1 LVRADCGV
9 LLGLCEQKNILACL
23 APLKNLCRSAGHYA
37 ARSLYGS
44 MAGLVGMAPYQPDGR
59 QTENILLI
67 SGVCH
72 GVAQSIKNRPGRCE
86 KQATMQDC
94 AAQSCSL
101 PPFASLDQLRTLS
114 LVLHIPAK
122 TQAVVSLW
130 PYLSL
135 TTALGDYL
143 HPAVGNYCG
152 FEL

>member
-1 LVRADCGV
+1 M
-9 LLGLCEQKNILACL
+9 EFE
-23 APLKNLCRSAGHYA
+23 
-37 ARSLYGS
+37 
-44 MAGLVGMAPYQPDGR
+44 GR
-59 QTENILLI
+59 VTDICH
-67 SGVCH
+67 GVCH

-86 KQATMQDC
+86 KQPTMQDC

-101 PPFASLDQLRTLS
+101 PPPFAPLDQLRTLS
-114 LVLHIPAK
+114 LILHIPAK

-135 TTALGDYL
+135 TTALGDHL